1 MTSTSATSCHTRR
14 WLGHFEMLVHQI
26 LVKSEADV
34 EYWLRAL
41 REALEP
47 NGQLMVDLI
56 PEV

>member
-1 MTSTSATSCHTRR
+1 
-14 WLGHFEMLVHQI
+14 MLVHQI